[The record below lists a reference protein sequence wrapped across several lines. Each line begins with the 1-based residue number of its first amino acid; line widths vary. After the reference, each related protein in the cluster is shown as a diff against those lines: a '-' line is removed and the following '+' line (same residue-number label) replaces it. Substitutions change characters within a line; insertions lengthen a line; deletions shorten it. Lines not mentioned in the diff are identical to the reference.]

1 MLQTKATD
9 AHSNPFVEFERQ
21 VMGKTYTMAM
31 QLQSLVSHL
40 YRGGVNPDIGGM
52 LRSSDKYH
60 RALLL
65 SMLTWYSEHGEN
77 CREFMRI
84 GSELSSVGV
93 N

>member
-1 MLQTKATD
+1 MLQTGTTGAQK
-9 AHSNPFVEFERQ
+9 NPFVEFERQ
-21 VMGKTYTMAM
+21 VMGKTYTMAL

-40 YRGGVNPDIGGM
+40 YRGAANPDIGGM

-65 SMLTWYSEHGEN
+65 SLLAWYSEYGEN

-84 GSELSSVGV
+84 GSSLSSAGV